1 MTDHIEHRT
10 EHTTG
15 QSTGH
20 STGHSTVWRTRR
32 ETSADIAEV
41 YAVTAAAFERAEEA
55 DLVDALRTDP
65 GAWLP
70 GLSYVAEA
78 PDGTVAAYALITRCH
93 VDGVP
98 AAALAPVAVRP
109 DQQRRGA
116 GSAVVRAVLEAA
128 RARGEGLV
136 LVLGHPGYYPRFGF
150 GPAAAYGI
158 RPGFDVPSEH
168 LMALVLDDS
177 VSVAPGTIRYPA
189 AFGV

>member
-1 MTDHIEHRT
+1 MTDPIENTRHT
-10 EHTTG
+10 EPTAA
-15 QSTGH
+15 
-20 STGHSTVWRTRR
+20 WRTRL
-32 ETSADIAEV
+32 ETSADVGEV
-41 YAVTAAAFERAEEA
+41 YAVTAAAFGRAEEA
-55 DLVDALRTDP
+55 DLVDALRTDAK
-65 GAWLP
+65 AWLP

-78 PDGTVAAYALITRCH
+78 PDGTIAAYALITRCH
-93 VDGVP
+93 VDDAP

-109 DQQRRGA
+109 DRQRRGA
-116 GSAVVRAVLEAA
+116 GSAVVRTVLEAA
-128 RARGEGLV
+128 RARGERLV

-177 VSVAPGTIRYPA
+177 LSVTPGTLRYPA

>member
-1 MTDHIEHRT
+1 VTDPVA
-10 EHTTG
+10 HTVPR
-15 QSTGH
+15 STA
-20 STGHSTVWRTRR
+20 WRVRQ
-32 ETSADIAEV
+32 ETSADTAEV
-41 YAVTAAAFERAEEA
+41 YAVTAAAFGRAEEA
-55 DLVDALRTDP
+55 DLVDALRADP

-78 PDGTVAAYALITRCH
+78 PDGTIAAYALITRCH
-93 VDGVP
+93 VDDAP

-109 DQQRRGA
+109 DLHRRGA

-128 RARGEGLV
+128 RARGEALV

-150 GPAAAYGI
+150 GPAAEHGI
-158 RPGFDVPSEH
+158 RAGFDVPSEH

-177 VSVAPGTIRYPA
+177 VPVTPGTLRYPA

>member
-1 MTDHIEHRT
+1 MTDHT
-10 EHTTG
+10 EH
-15 QSTGH
+15 STA
-20 STGHSTVWRTRR
+20 WLTRR
-32 ETSADIAEV
+32 ETSADFAEV
-41 YAVTAAAFERAEEA
+41 HALTAAAFERAEEA
-55 DLVDALRTDP
+55 DLVDALRADAE
-65 GAWLP
+65 AWLP

-109 DQQRRGA
+109 GQQRRGA
-116 GSAVVRAVLEAA
+116 GSAVVRAVLDAA

-150 GPAAAYGI
+150 GPASDYGV

-177 VSVAPGTIRYPA
+177 VSVTPGTIRYPA

>member
-1 MTDHIEHRT
+1 MTDNTDNTDNT
-10 EHTTG
+10 EHTAA
-15 QSTGH
+15 
-20 STGHSTVWRTRR
+20 WRTRR
-32 ETSADIAEV
+32 EAPADHAEV
-41 YAVTAAAFERAEEA
+41 HTVNATAFQRAAEA
-55 DLVDALRTDP
+55 DLVDALRADP
-65 GAWLP
+65 DAWLP
-70 GLSYVAEA
+70 GLSYVTEA
-78 PDGTVAAYALITRCH
+78 PDGTIAGYALITRCH

-109 DQQRRGA
+109 EHQRRGA

-128 RARGEGLV
+128 RARGERLV

-150 GPAAAYGI
+150 VPASEYGI

-177 VSVAPGTIRYPA
+177 SSVAPGTIRYPA